1 VFWVPKTL
9 HYSTCIIVY
18 ISVLKHDYDE
28 SCYFSHNKTKHTIY
42 EFRVAR
48 YGGGAV
54 EK

>member
-1 VFWVPKTL
+1 MLFFLEQK
-9 HYSTCIIVY
+9 
-18 ISVLKHDYDE
+18 
-28 SCYFSHNKTKHTIY
+28 KHTIY